1 MKNKTLL
8 SLLVLSLTGPMDI
21 AAKGKIE
28 FDEIK
33 DSIWTLTQ
41 NASQSMLCEAFCVNV
56 QMLSLIS
63 SNSILPLA
71 AISIGPVKLR
81 TSKERRVLFF
91 ILIRPILHH

>member
-8 SLLVLSLTGPMDI
+8 SLLVLSLTGPIDI

-41 NASQSMLCEAFCVNV
+41 NASQSRLRGDGQVLYFMSCLLYTSPSPRDKR
-56 QMLSLIS
+56 QSRMPS
-63 SNSILPLA
+63 SA
-71 AISIGPVKLR
+71 
-81 TSKERRVLFF
+81 
-91 ILIRPILHH
+91 

>member
-8 SLLVLSLTGPMDI
+8 SLIILSLIGSLDI

-41 NASQSMLCEAFCVNV
+41 NASQSRLRGDGQVLYFMSGDAFHTFTALHPWCCIVRSA
-56 QMLSLIS
+56 QTSARRRLMRS
-63 SNSILPLA
+63 PLY
-71 AISIGPVKLR
+71 IKLM
-81 TSKERRVLFF
+81 
-91 ILIRPILHH
+91 P